1 MEVRVLG
8 PIEVCVA
15 GSPVDAGA
23 ARQRAVLAV
32 LAIEAG
38 RPVSPGV
45 LLERVWGADPPQ
57 RVRHNLHV
65 YISRIRQLFAAAGA
79 PGAVVRRSGG
89 YVLDLPPGA
98 TDTGRFR
105 DLVARA
111 GAAPAERVR
120 LLGEAIDLWRGE
132 PLGGLPGEWA
142 ERERQAWQRRH
153 VEAILQ
159 WAAAKRQAGDLD
171 GAVEA
176 MLRLS
181 ADHPY
186 DEAVAVELMRTLA
199 AGGQRARALDHYRA
213 VRARFVDDL
222 GTEPGS
228 TLRQVHR
235 ELLSEEPLPPPATH
249 RGPALL
255 PSDAWGFTGREPQ
268 LARLDETLAGSAEQP
283 TAVPI
288 GLITGA
294 PGVGKTTLAVHWAH
308 RVAARFPDG
317 QLYVN
322 LRGFDPGGRTTAPAD
337 AVRRFLDALGVPA
350 TGVPQGLEAQAA
362 LYRSLISGRR
372 MLVVL
377 DNAHDADQ
385 VRPLLPGTSS
395 VVVLVTS
402 RNRLTGLVAI
412 DGARPLTLD
421 VMSRAESRELLQRR
435 LGAERVQ
442 QEEEHAARVVT
453 LCAGLPLALAIVA
466 ARAQESSFSLAALA
480 GELGRAGRQ
489 LDSLDAG
496 DSLTQVRAVFS
507 WSYQAL
513 NPAGAHLL
521 RLLGLHPG
529 PDLGTRAAES
539 LAGADVRAGLAELT
553 RASLLIEHS
562 PGRYTLH
569 DLLRAYAMELISPA
583 DRPDEAFTRLADHY
597 LHSAAAADR
606 LLNPLRRASI
616 LALAEPAPG
625 TTTDDA
631 ADPAAWF
638 ATERANLLAVLGRA
652 AESGLERQTWQL
664 AWAADSALDRL
675 GHWPDLVGSWEL
687 ALGATRDTRALAY
700 AHRRLAHGFTLLGRD
715 AEAEAQLREVLRL
728 YEEADDLTGQAI
740 THHSLSYMYDTRDDV
755 ERALHHSE
763 LALACSER
771 AGNTEEVARALN
783 AVGWCH
789 GRLGDHARA
798 LTYCRKALVLIDPA
812 DHRTL
817 ADTWDSI
824 GYAHHH
830 LSEYDLAAD
839 AYRTALAMARR
850 AEDRYLEATLLTHLG
865 DTCVAAG
872 DRKAA
877 GAAWRPAVELLAAI
891 DESAAATLSRR
902 LADLGADHSMR

>member
-23 ARQRAVLAV
+23 SRQRAVLAV

-57 RVRHNLHV
+57 RVRHSLHV
-65 YISRIRQLFAAAGA
+65 YISRIRQLCAAAGA
-79 PGAVVRRSGG
+79 PAAVVRRSGG

-111 GAAPAERVR
+111 GVAPADRVR
-120 LLGEAIDLWRGE
+120 LLGEAIALWRGE
-132 PLGGLPGEWA
+132 PLSGLAGEWA
-142 ERERQAWQRRH
+142 EREREAWQRRY
-153 VEAILQ
+153 VEAILS
-159 WAAAKRQAGDLD
+159 WAAAKRQGGDLD

-176 MLRLS
+176 LLRLS

-186 DEAVAVELMRTLA
+186 DEAVAAELMHTLA
-199 AGGQRARALDHYRA
+199 AGGQRARALEHYRT

-222 GTEPGS
+222 GTEPGAA
-228 TLRQVHR
+228 LRQVHR
-235 ELLSEEPLPPPATH
+235 ELLSEEPLPVPAAR

-268 LARLDETLAGSAEQP
+268 LARLDEVLAGSAEQP

-288 GLITGA
+288 GLITGP

-322 LRGFDPGGRTTAPAD
+322 LRGFDPGGRTTEPVD

-350 TGVPQGLEAQAA
+350 AGVPQGLEAQAA
-362 LYRSLISGRR
+362 RYRSLISGRR

-377 DNAHDADQ
+377 DNARDADQ

-402 RNRLTGLVAI
+402 RNRLTGLVAV
-412 DGARPLTLD
+412 DGARPLALD
-421 VMSRAESRELLQRR
+421 VLSPAESRELLQRR
-435 LGAERVQ
+435 LGAERVPD
-442 QEEEHAARVVT
+442 RVVT

-466 ARAQESSFSLAALA
+466 ARAQESSFAALA
-480 GELGRAGRQ
+480 DELVRGGRQ

-496 DSLTQVRAVFS
+496 DSRTEVRAVFS

-513 NPAGAHLL
+513 TAAGAHLF

-529 PDLGTRAAES
+529 PDFGRRAAES
-539 LAGADVRAGLAELT
+539 LAGTDVRAGLAELT
-553 RASLLIEHS
+553 RASLLVEYR
-562 PGRYTLH
+562 PGRYALH
-569 DLLRAYAMELISPA
+569 DLLRAYAMELMTSA
-583 DRPDEAFTRLADHY
+583 DRPEEAFARLADHY

-606 LLNPLRRASI
+606 LLNPLRRASVLPI
-616 LALAEPAPG
+616 TAPAHG
-625 TTTDDA
+625 TSTDDP

-638 ATERANLLAVLGRA
+638 AVERANLLAVLGRA
-652 AESGLERQTWQL
+652 AETGQGRAAWQL
-664 AWAADSALDRL
+664 AWAADTALERL
-675 GHWPDLVGSWEL
+675 GHWHDLVSSWE
-687 ALGATRDTRALAY
+687 RALRVAPDTAARAY

-715 AEAEAQLREVLRL
+715 AEAEAQLQEVLRL
-728 YEEADDLTGQAI
+728 YEQAGDLTGQAV

-763 LALACSER
+763 LALACSEQ
-771 AGNTEEVARALN
+771 AGDTAELATALN

-798 LTYCRKALVLIDPA
+798 LTYCRRALALIDPA
-812 DHRTL
+812 DHRSL
-817 ADTWDSI
+817 GETWDSI

-830 LSEYDLAAD
+830 LGEYDRAAD
-839 AYRTALAMARR
+839 AYRTAVAMARR
-850 AEDRYLEATLLTHLG
+850 AEDRFAEATLLTHLG

-877 GAAWRPAVELLAAI
+877 GAAWRPAIELLAAI
-891 DESAAATLSRR
+891 DESAAATLRRR
-902 LADLGADHSMR
+902 LAGLGAQMPQASNS